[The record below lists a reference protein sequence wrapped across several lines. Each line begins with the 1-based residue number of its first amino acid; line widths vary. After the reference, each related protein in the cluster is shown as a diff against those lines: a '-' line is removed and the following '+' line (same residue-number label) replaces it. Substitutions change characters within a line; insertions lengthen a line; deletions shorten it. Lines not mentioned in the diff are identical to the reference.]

1 VLQGLR
7 EDQHEAIDHVLTH
20 HRLAVAAVPPDK
32 GEPRLLGWVPLD
44 AREAFAC
51 ICDRG
56 PLGVADLARA
66 MGWLETRS
74 RDALRSLAAH
84 RLVRPIGEVYHPL
97 PTA

>member
-1 VLQGLR
+1 
-7 EDQHEAIDHVLTH
+7 
-20 HRLAVAAVPPDK
+20 
-32 GEPRLLGWVPLD
+32 LD

-56 PLGVADLARA
+56 PLGVGDLARSL
-66 MGWLETRS
+66 GWLESRS

-84 RLVRPIGEVYHPL
+84 RLVLLVGEVYHPL